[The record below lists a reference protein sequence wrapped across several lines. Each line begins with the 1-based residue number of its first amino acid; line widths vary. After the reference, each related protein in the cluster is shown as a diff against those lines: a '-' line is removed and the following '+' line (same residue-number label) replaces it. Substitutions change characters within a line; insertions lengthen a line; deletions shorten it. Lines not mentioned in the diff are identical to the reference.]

1 LLRQG
6 HEAQG
11 SQAAALLGLTA
22 EPLRADLILLG
33 RVWTGNRERRC
44 ARAVAVVDGRISALG
59 DEAEILR
66 LRGAAT
72 EVLGG
77 RESTILPGFVDAHL
91 HLVALARRAEEVDCS
106 KESVRSMADLV
117 AKIRAATAL
126 RPAGS
131 WIRAFGYDEFF
142 LEEKRPPRI
151 ADLDAAAPAHA
162 VRLLHRTGHA
172 AVLNTLAFERLGMA
186 PRDVIYEP
194 AGLLRGRIPT
204 PSDAETARLVAAAST
219 QLLASGITTLHDPSP
234 GQSAAEIQR
243 LRAWVVEGTIR
254 QRVVALG
261 AGPGFEPSD
270 RASRWFRHAG
280 VKIMIAEADDA
291 DEVAAQV
298 AAADRCGAQVALHAV
313 EGAALLMAIESL
325 RRLGPART
333 RARRHRIE
341 HAALC
346 PPPLCEAIAECG
358 AAVVTHPS
366 FLRRFGQKYQ
376 SELRPEEAD
385 WLYPLRSLLDA
396 RVPLAFGSDAPI
408 APPVPLDNVGA
419 ALLRENEAGGQ
430 LGLSQ
435 RILPA
440 EALALLTQGGAW
452 VGGLESLCGTLAP
465 GRLADLVVVDRDP
478 LETPP
483 AEIAAIRVQATVI
496 EGRVVW
502 RSGDA

>member
-1 LLRQG
+1 M
-6 HEAQG
+6 
-11 SQAAALLGLTA
+11 
-22 EPLRADLILLG
+22 RADLILLG
-33 RVWTGNRERRC
+33 RVWTGDRERPC
-44 ARAVAVVDGRISALG
+44 ARAVAVVEGRISALG

-66 LRGAAT
+66 LRDAAT

-77 RESTILPGFVDAHL
+77 RESAILPGFVDAHL
-91 HLVALARRAEEVDCS
+91 HMVALARRAEEVDCS
-106 KESVRSMADLV
+106 KQSVRSVAELV
-117 AKIRAATAL
+117 AKVRAAAAS

-131 WIRAFGYDEFF
+131 WIRVFGYDEFF
-142 LEEKRPPRI
+142 LDDKRPPRV

-172 AVLNTLAFERLGMA
+172 AVLNTVAFERLGMA
-186 PRDVIYEP
+186 PREVIYEP

-204 PSDAETARLVAAAST
+204 PSDAETARLVAAASA
-219 QLLASGITTLHDPSP
+219 QLLTSGITMFHDPSP
-234 GQSAAEIQR
+234 GQSAAEIER
-243 LRAWVVEGTIR
+243 LRAWVGAGTIR
-254 QRVVALG
+254 QRVVAFG
-261 AGPGFEPSD
+261 AGPALEPGD
-270 RASRWFRHAG
+270 RANRWFRHAG
-280 VKIMIAEADDA
+280 EKIMIAENDEA

-313 EGAALLMAIESL
+313 EGAALVMAIGAL

-366 FLRRFGQKYQ
+366 FLRRFGEKYQ
-376 SELRPEEAD
+376 SELRPGEAD

-396 RVPLAFGSDAPI
+396 GVPLAFGSDAPI
-408 APPVPLDNVGA
+408 APPSPLDNVGA
-419 ALLRENEAGGQ
+419 ALLRENEAGAE
-430 LGLSQ
+430 LGPSQ
-435 RILPA
+435 RILAA
-440 EALALLTQGGAW
+440 EALALHTQGGAW
-452 VGGLESLCGTLAP
+452 VGGLESACGTLAP

-478 LETPP
+478 LEIPS

-502 RSGDA
+502 RSEDA